1 MGGHNI
7 AENVIR
13 RRYGKGIRNFFDLYQ
28 PIADY
33 WSVYDNSESGKSL
46 LVAQGNKRATMDIYQ
61 PDLWISFCE
70 AAK

>member
-13 RRYGKGIRNFFDLYQ
+13 RRYAKGIKNFFDLYQ

-33 WSVYDNSESGKSL
+33 WSVYDNSESGKPL
-46 LVAQGNKRATMDIYQ
+46 LIAQGKQQGSVDIYQ
-61 PDLWISFCE
+61 ADLWLSFCE